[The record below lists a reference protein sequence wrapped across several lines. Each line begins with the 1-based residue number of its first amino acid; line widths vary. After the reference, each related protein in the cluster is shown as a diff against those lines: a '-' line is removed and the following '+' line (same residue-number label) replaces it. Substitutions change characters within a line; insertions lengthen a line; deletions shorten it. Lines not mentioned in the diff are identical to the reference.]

1 MSVGVDTM
9 TGFRFLVIW
18 ISYRLEY
25 HIIEEL
31 RLECASQG
39 IQILEVHDQGN
50 FLFNQFIFQGKAY
63 PLENCLFLTDQGNFV
78 DQIQLYG
85 GFPCVYLNAENQD
98 QDFFHVP
105 YVLDGLEGLT
115 VLDLTHIYQRY
126 AKTPWTILET
136 ERLRV
141 REMTVEDLKSL
152 YLLYDDEQVQKFVGL
167 LYEDPDEELAY
178 MEQYIETVYPFFG
191 YGMWIVEE
199 KETGMTI
206 GRAGFN
212 FREFYEG
219 MELGYLIGK
228 EFRNKGYAT
237 EVCRAIV
244 DYVKEEFHP
253 DEIRSLTTK
262 DNSSSKKVL
271 EKVGFRYIEDVEL
284 DGKILEKF
292 CIS

>member
-1 MSVGVDTM
+1 M
-9 TGFRFLVIW
+9 
-18 ISYRLEY
+18 
-25 HIIEEL
+25 
-31 RLECASQG
+31 
-39 IQILEVHDQGN
+39 
-50 FLFNQFIFQGKAY
+50 
-63 PLENCLFLTDQGNFV
+63 
-78 DQIQLYG
+78 
-85 GFPCVYLNAENQD
+85 
-98 QDFFHVP
+98 
-105 YVLDGLEGLT
+105 
-115 VLDLTHIYQRY
+115 DLTHIYQRY
-126 AKTPWTILET
+126 AKIPWTILET

-199 KETGMTI
+199 KETGMMI

-212 FREFYEG
+212 FRESYEG

-271 EKVGFRYIEDVEL
+271 EKVGFRYVEDVEL